1 MFRCKAPETPK
12 EQREKMAESKRTK
25 SIKIWLTPDEHEK
38 LNDLKTGQQ
47 LATWMRE
54 TCLGKRSK
62 RKGKTPT
69 VDPVLLRHL
78 AAIGN
83 NINQIAKQCNTTLS
97 PTDTL
102 DVIVRL
108 DAIEQVLNELRNDH
122 ACKDS

>member
-1 MFRCKAPETPK
+1 M
-12 EQREKMAESKRTK
+12 SNNKRTK
-25 SIKIWLTPDEHEK
+25 SIKIWLTPEEHDR
-38 LNDLKTGQQ
+38 LNELKTGAQ

-62 RKGKTPT
+62 RKGKPPT

-108 DAIEQVLNELRNDH
+108 DAIEQVLNEVRNDH